1 MSAKVLNINRSTAP
15 AERKPLDVR
24 NVPLRG
30 LHLIEASAGTGKTY
44 TITSLVLR
52 LLLEEELPI
61 ESILAVTFTNAATAE
76 LKERVVARVEAA
88 RRVAAGTLDPK
99 GDAILEH
106 VAGLPNQAQ
115 VRRLLDRAAQDADRA
130 GIFTIHGFAAR
141 MLRDHAFESGAR
153 EDTEL
158 VGDQRAIVQDVVT
171 DFWTSRI
178 ATLPEKEFR
187 CLGGTSFFRVLMKVG
202 MQASGAFEVPLVELE
217 RPLELAAEEQRLSAL
232 YERARAEFFRQGQ
245 ELRELL
251 VSSPALNRVMM
262 RVPSLESDFAAYLA
276 YFASGDPSVGHPDTV
291 RFTQSKV
298 NDSTKGKFAAP
309 QHDLLGLLE
318 ELRDAAANVKRA
330 AIDLADHFRAELCR
344 LVASAVH
351 EEHERAGTQ
360 SFDGLLA
367 DLCQALRHP
376 TSGVHLAN
384 EIRRLLPVALIDEFQ
399 DTDPLQYEIFERIY
413 AQAARE
419 SQGDS
424 SDNPELFERSLC
436 ALYLI
441 GDPKQSIYAF
451 RGADVFTYLKA
462 ARAASGGIWT
472 LATSYRASPSLVRA
486 QNALFSHSRDPFGVP
501 GIVYDKVAA
510 RREGQDVL
518 LDKSGDA
525 LPGISLLDAAEEDPF
540 GWLEHCARE
549 IARFLALGHQLHGKP
564 VTPKDI
570 AVLTRTNR
578 QAQDLQA
585 SLRRLGIPAVMH
597 GDRSVLESDE
607 AMELRR
613 VLVALAEPGHRTLCR
628 TALASRML
636 GQKAHDLAAL
646 DRNIELLEEWTGKL
660 RLWGQ
665 LWRERGVAHA
675 LESLAS
681 GVNLTARTLADRDG
695 ERRMTNFRH
704 LLELLHEAETSEHLG
719 VAGLLRWLEGAIA
732 DPSAHAMAAEARQLR
747 LESDADS
754 VTLTT
759 AHKSKGLE
767 YNIVFLPTVAQGDLR
782 FTDEAFRF
790 YHQEQGRSL
799 FEMRGSE
806 TRGESQA
813 LHDREGHQ
821 ESLRLGYVALTRAKH
836 HVVVLCGAVKKF
848 SAVAY
853 WLHAPAAQVDVE
865 DLVEHLKKLK
875 PHQRQADLT
884 EVAALSE
891 GAINITP
898 LSLAP
903 AVYYERDWG
912 EVELHAPPSLPILA
926 ERERTSSFSAMT
938 RTSQRGLSRA
948 AREGHDVDEVTS
960 DEELLR
966 LTRLPAPTL
975 TRSLLADFPRGARP
989 GDALHA
995 MFEFSPF
1002 ASGESEQRAKVVE
1015 RELGKRGFGKAESLS
1030 AAAALEEILQ
1040 ATFVPAGATQSLSL
1054 AALGPQVRRAEME
1067 FSLPVGSHDARLSS
1081 ARLARALGFVEP
1093 SPNAPSDFRP
1103 PAELGED
1110 SGFLTDRYVESVS
1123 RLGFSAWS
1131 GFLRGF
1137 IDLVY
1142 EWEGRLYV
1150 VDYKSNY
1157 LGEHYEQY
1165 TREALQE
1172 AMEEHHYI
1180 LQALLYSV
1188 AIHRYGESRI
1198 VNYDFESHFGG
1209 VQYLFLRGMHSAAT
1223 GSGIYDFRPSRS
1235 LIEKISN
1242 LLRSGQ

>member
-1 MSAKVLNINRSTAP
+1 MSGHLRLVADKPDAP
-15 AERKPLDVR
+15 VRKPLDVR
-24 NVPLRG
+24 TVPLRG

-76 LKERVVARVEAA
+76 LKERVAARVQAA
-88 RRVAAGTLDPK
+88 RRAAAGTLDPA
-99 GDAILEH
+99 GDPVLQH
-106 VAGLPNQAQ
+106 VVSLPDQER
-115 VRRLLDRAAQDADRA
+115 VRRLLDKAAQDADRA
-130 GIFTIHGFAAR
+130 GIFTIHGFASR

-187 CLGGTSFFRVLMKVG
+187 YLGGTGFFRVLMKVG

-217 RPLELAAEEQRLSAL
+217 PPLELADQEQLLSRL
-232 YERARAEFFRQGQ
+232 YERARTQYAQQGE

-251 VSSPALNRVMM
+251 LTSPALNRNKM
-262 RVPSLESDFAAYLA
+262 RPASLEADFAAYA
-276 YFASGDPSVGHPDTV
+276 VYFSAGDASVGHPETE
-291 RFTQSKV
+291 RLTQSKV
-298 NDSTKGKFAAP
+298 NDSIKGKFSPP
-309 QHDLLGLLE
+309 QHELLSVLE
-318 ELRDAAANVKRA
+318 ELREAAVSVERAAA
-330 AIDLADHFRAELCR
+330 DLADYFRADLCR
-344 LVASAVH
+344 RVAKAVH

-376 TSGVHLAN
+376 ENGAHLAN

-413 AQAARE
+413 ARAAQD
-419 SQGDS
+419 SQGS
-424 SDNPELFERSLC
+424 SRDERRSLC

-462 ARAASGGIWT
+462 ARQASGGIWT
-472 LATSYRASPSLVRA
+472 LATSYRASPRLVRA

-501 GIVYDKVAA
+501 GIVYDQVAA
-510 RREGQDVL
+510 RPDGQDVL
-518 LDKSGDA
+518 LDKSGQA
-525 LPGISLLDAAEEDPF
+525 LPGIRLLDAADEDP
-540 GWLEHCARE
+540 GSWLEHCAQE
-549 IARFLALGHQLHGKP
+549 IARFLAAGHQLKGQS
-564 VTPKDI
+564 VTPQDI

-578 QAQDLQA
+578 QAQELQA
-585 SLRRLGIPAVMH
+585 SLRKLGIPAVMH
-597 GDRSVLESDE
+597 GDRSVLESEE
-607 AMELRR
+607 ALELRR
-613 VLVALAEPGHRTLCR
+613 VLLALAEPGHRTLCR

-636 GQKAHDLAAL
+636 GQKAHDLAEL
-646 DRNIELLEEWTGKL
+646 DHHVELLEKWTARL
-660 RLWGQ
+660 RVWGQ
-665 LWRERGVAHA
+665 LWRERGVASA
-675 LESLAS
+675 LESLATE
-681 GVNLTARTLADRDG
+681 VNLTARTLSDRDG

-719 VAGLLRWLEGAIA
+719 VAGLLRWLDGAIS
-732 DPSAHAMAAEARQLR
+732 DPTAHAMAAEARQLR

-767 YNIVFLPTVAQGDLR
+767 YNIVFLPTVAQGDFR
-782 FTDEAFRF
+782 FADEAFRF
-790 YHQEQGRSL
+790 YDEQEAGSL
-799 FEMRGSE
+799 FEMRGDK
-806 TRGESQA
+806 TRGASQEI
-813 LHDREGHQ
+813 HDREGHQ

-836 HVVVLCGAVKKF
+836 HVVVLCGEVKKF
-848 SAVAY
+848 SAIAY
-853 WLHAPAAQVDVE
+853 WLHEAAVAAGVDG
-865 DLVEHLKKLK
+865 LSEHLKKLK
-875 PHQRQADLT
+875 PHQRQADLAA
-884 EVAALSE
+884 VAALSQ
-891 GAINITP
+891 GALQIAP
-898 LSLAP
+898 LSMTP
-903 AVYYERDWG
+903 AACYERDFG
-912 EVELHAPPSLPILA
+912 DVVIQAPPDLPVLA

-938 RTSQRGLSRA
+938 RTSHRGLSRA
-948 AREGHDVDEVTS
+948 AREGHDVDEMTH

-966 LTRLPAPTL
+966 QGRLPAPTF

-1002 ASGESEQRAKVVE
+1002 AEGSPEQRAEVVE
-1015 RELGKRGFGKAESLS
+1015 RELAKRGFGEAEILV
-1030 AAAALEEILQ
+1030 AKPALEEILQ
-1040 ATFVPAGATQSLSL
+1040 ASFVPTGSTQVFSL
-1054 AALGPQVRRAEME
+1054 AALGSRVRRPEME
-1067 FSLPVGSHDARLSS
+1067 FSLPVGSHDSRLST
-1081 ARLARALGFVEP
+1081 ARLARVLGFIEP
-1093 SPNAPSDFRP
+1093 DPQAPADFRP
-1103 PAELGED
+1103 PAELGD
-1110 SGFLTDRYVESVS
+1110 DAGFLTDAYVESVS
-1123 RLGFSAWS
+1123 RLDFAAWS

-1157 LGEHYEQY
+1157 LGEYYEEY
-1165 TREALQE
+1165 TREALQG

-1198 VNYDFESHFGG
+1198 PDYDFDSHFGG
-1209 VQYLFLRGMHSAAT
+1209 VQYLFLRGMHSAAR
-1223 GSGIYDFRPSRS
+1223 GNGVYDFRPSRA
-1235 LIEKISN
+1235 LVERLSN
-1242 LLRSGQ
+1242 LLRTGQ